1 MSPSTRCGV
10 TGLRPTFGSV
20 STDGFMTLSWSMDKV
35 GPITRTAKGS
45 AIVFNTIKNKT
56 NKKDKKEID
65 FDER

>member
-1 MSPSTRCGV
+1 
-10 TGLRPTFGSV
+10 
-20 STDGFMTLSWSMDKV
+20 MTLSWSMDKV

-65 FDER
+65 FDEKIKKLKIGF